1 MNQPH
6 LRSPRRQS
14 GISLIEIMIGLTIAL
29 ITTLML
35 SQIMGLWWNQRKTTD
50 SASEGQNQGLT
61 SMVLMEQAIR
71 SAGYG
76 TQIGTLINCAQSFS
90 YVGTNGANGGPDTFT
105 GASFGTSIAPL
116 LIVDGGTNGEADQIL
131 VRNGKGNISF
141 GLTTLRD
148 DMPKP
153 SSTLK
158 VNSVSGFEVAT
169 FSVLYHPPG
178 ITPNDPATT
187 PLDESKGYCTR
198 FDLTASNGQA
208 LTLQQNPGQ
217 NNTNGKV
224 YNPAGD
230 PSGWPGYKSGDYIIK
245 IGSDIIT
252 STYSVDESN
261 RQLKL
266 ADASM
271 RVATVNYTLGENII
285 NMQAQYGVKAAGSST
300 FSWKDAVDNGSDHY
314 DANTLANDSAS
325 LTKIL
330 TLQAVKLAVVSR
342 VPKRESGIVTTACS
356 GFSNGICIWSGTK
369 VRLDGGAGGTEWQH
383 YKYRI
388 YESVIPLRNTIWS
401 AG

>member
-76 TQIGTLINCAQSFS
+76 TQIGALINCTHRYA
-90 YVGTNGANGGPDTFT
+90 YVGTNGASGSEDPNFA
-105 GASFGTSIAPL
+105 GAGFGVSIAPL
-116 LIVDGGTNGEADQIL
+116 IIVDGGTNGEADQVEI
-131 VRNGKGNISF
+131 RGGKGNLSF
-141 GLTTLRD
+141 GLATLSKT
-148 DMPKP
+148 MPP
-153 SSTLK
+153 SSSELD
-158 VNSVSGFEVAT
+158 VSSVSGFEVNT
-169 FSVLYHPPG
+169 FSVLY
-178 ITPNDPATT
+178 DPST
-187 PLDESKGYCTR
+187 GNCTR
-198 FDLTASNGQA
+198 FDLTQKQNSA
-208 LTLQQNPGQ
+208 LKLQQNPG
-217 NNTNGKV
+217 NNDNGTT
-224 YNPAGD
+224 YNPATNYEN
-230 PSGWPGYKSGDYIIK
+230 SNGYPTYSAGNYIIK
-245 IGSDIIT
+245 LGSDVIT
-252 STYSVDESN
+252 STYSVDETN

-271 RVATVNYTLGENII
+271 RTSTVNYTLGENIV
-285 NMQAQYGVKAAGSST
+285 NMQAQYGIKSGSSYT
-300 FSWKDAVDNGSDHY
+300 WTDATGSY
-314 DANTLANDSAS
+314 AKSALTADSAS

-342 VPKRESGIVTTACS
+342 APKRESGIVTTACS

>member
-6 LRSPRRQS
+6 LRSSRRQS

-50 SASEGQNQGLT
+50 SAAEGQNQGLT

-76 TQIGTLINCAQSFS
+76 TQIGTLLKCTTRYA
-90 YVGTNGANGGPDTFT
+90 YVGTNGACPNTSSTCEDPTFA
-105 GASFGTSIAPL
+105 GAGFGAAIAPL
-116 LIVDGGTNGEADQIL
+116 IIADGGTNGEADQIL

-141 GLTTLRD
+141 GLTTID
-148 DMPKP
+148 KTMPP
-153 SSTLK
+153 GSSEID
-158 VNSVSGFEVAT
+158 VNSVTGFETNT
-169 FSVLYHPPG
+169 FSVLY
-178 ITPNDPATT
+178 DPDT
-187 PLDESKGYCTR
+187 GNCTR
-198 FDLTASNGQA
+198 FDLTHKQNSAVK
-208 LTLQQNPGQ
+208 LQQNPG
-217 NNTNGKV
+217 NNDNGTT
-224 YNPAGD
+224 YNPATSYQND
-230 PSGWPGYKSGDYIIK
+230 HGYPTYGNGDYIIK
-245 IGSDIIT
+245 LGSDVIT
-252 STYSVDESN
+252 STYSVDETN

-271 RVATVNYTLGENII
+271 RIATANYTLGENIV
-285 NMQAQYGVKAAGSST
+285 NMQAQYGVKATGSSS
-300 FSWKDAVDNGSDHY
+300 FSWKDAIDNGTDTY
-314 DANTLANDSAS
+314 AAATLASDSSS

-330 TLQAVKLAVVSR
+330 TLQAVKLAVVGR

-356 GFSNGICIWSGTK
+356 GFSSGICIWSGTK

-383 YKYRI
+383 YKYRV
-388 YESVIPLRNTIWS
+388 YESVIPLRNTIWA